1 MWLGRLMPLFHYKA
15 RSGHGDPV
23 EGTLDAGS
31 TDAVAAHLMDSGLTP
46 IDIHLQV
53 EHNDLSKG
61 LNDLFKP
68 KIETADLIQF
78 SRQMH
83 SMLRAGVPIFRA
95 VTGLASTTSN
105 TSLKHTLEDVSRSLE
120 TGRGLSEA
128 LGQHPDVFSMF
139 YISMVRVGET
149 SGHIEEIFR
158 QLAFY
163 LDRERETRKKIKSA
177 LRYPLFV
184 ITAIAV
190 ALGIISIFV
199 IPAFADMFRSFG
211 AELPLPT
218 RILMAVSDFM
228 VAHWPLLLGVI
239 VASII
244 GLRVF
249 INTEDGGYRWDRL
262 MLRLPLTG
270 PVVYKA
276 SLARFSHLMAMS
288 LGAAV
293 PLITTLTVVARA
305 LNNRFLEE
313 RILGMRSGIEQGKA
327 LSMVA
332 ANSGIFDP
340 LVMQMLAVGEE
351 SGTVTELLEEIADY
365 YDREVDYAT
374 ERLSAAI
381 EPILT
386 LVIGGLVLVMAM
398 GVFLPMW
405 DLASAAL
412 N

>member
-1 MWLGRLMPLFHYKA
+1 MPVFHYKA
-15 RSGHGDPV
+15 RGSHGDAV

-31 TDAVAAHLMDSGLTP
+31 TDAVATHLMDSGLTP
-46 IDIHLQV
+46 IDIQLQV
-53 EHNDLSKG
+53 EHDDLRKG
-61 LNDLFKP
+61 LNELFKP
-68 KIETADLIQF
+68 RVETGDLIQF

-83 SMLRAGVPIFRA
+83 SMLRAGIPIFRA
-95 VTGLASTTSN
+95 VTGLSSTTAN
-105 TSLKHTLEDVSRSLE
+105 ASLQHTLEDVSRNLE
-120 TGRGLSEA
+120 SGRSLSEA
-128 LGQHPDVFSMF
+128 LGQHPEVFSMF

-149 SGHIEEIFR
+149 SGHIEEIFK

-163 LDRERETRKKIKSA
+163 LDREKETRKKIKSA
-177 LRYPLFV
+177 LRYPMFV

-218 RILMAVSDFM
+218 RILMAISDFM
-228 VAHWPLLLGVI
+228 VAYWPMLLGAI
-239 VASII
+239 VACII
-244 GLRVF
+244 GLRMF

-293 PLITTLTVVARA
+293 PLITTLTVVAHA

-351 SGTVTELLEEIADY
+351 SGTITELLKEIADY

-412 N
+412 H

>member
-1 MWLGRLMPLFHYKA
+1 MPVFHYKA
-15 RSGHGDPV
+15 RGSHGDAI
-23 EGTLDAGS
+23 EGTLDGVS

-46 IDIHLQV
+46 VDIYLQV
-53 EHNDLSKG
+53 ERSSVRMDFNA
-61 LNDLFKP
+61 LFKQ
-68 KIETADLIQF
+68 KVETADLIQF
-78 SRQMH
+78 SRQMY
-83 SMLRAGVPIFRA
+83 SMLRAGIPIFRA
-95 VTGLASTTSN
+95 VTGLAATTAN
-105 TSLKHTLEDVSRSLE
+105 PTLKQTLERVTGSLE
-120 TGRGLSEA
+120 SGRALSEA
-128 LGQHPDVFSMF
+128 LARHPDVFSMF
-139 YISMVRVGET
+139 YVSMVRVGET
-149 SGHIEEIFR
+149 SGHMEDIFR

-163 LDRERETRKKIKSA
+163 LDREKETRKKIKSA
-177 LRYPLFV
+177 LRYPMFV
-184 ITAIAV
+184 MMAIAV
-190 ALGIISIFV
+190 ALGIISLFV

-218 RILMAVSDFM
+218 RVLMAFSDFM
-228 VAHWPLLLGVI
+228 VANWPHLLGGSI
-239 VASII
+239 VAII
-244 GLRVF
+244 ALRMF
-249 INTEDGGYRWDRL
+249 INTEDGAYRWDRL

-276 SLARFSHLMAMS
+276 SLARFSHLIAMS

-293 PLITTLTVVARA
+293 PLIASLTVVAHA

-351 SGTVTELLEEIADY
+351 SGTITELLNEIADY

-374 ERLSAAI
+374 ERLSASI

-386 LVIGGLVLVMAM
+386 VIIGILVLVMAM

-412 N
+412 H

>member
-1 MWLGRLMPLFHYKA
+1 MPVFHYKA
-15 RSGHGDPV
+15 RGSHGDAV

-31 TDAVAAHLMDSGLTP
+31 TDAVATHLIDSGLTP
-46 IDIHLQV
+46 VDIHLQA
-53 EHNDLSKG
+53 EHEDLRKG
-61 LNDLFKP
+61 LNELFKP
-68 KIETADLIQF
+68 KVETADLIQF

-95 VTGLASTTSN
+95 VTGLASTTAN
-105 TSLKHTLEDVSRSLE
+105 TSLKHTLEDVSRNLE
-120 TGRGLSEA
+120 SGRGLSEA
-128 LGQHPDVFSMF
+128 LGQHPEVFSMF

-149 SGHIEEIFR
+149 SGHIEEIFK

-163 LDRERETRKKIKSA
+163 LDREKETRKKIKSA

-190 ALGIISIFV
+190 AIGIISIFV

-218 RILMAVSDFM
+218 RILMAISDFM
-228 VAHWPLLLGVI
+228 VAYWPVLLGVI
-239 VASII
+239 AASII
-244 GLRVF
+244 GLRMF

-270 PVVYKA
+270 PVVYRA
-276 SLARFSHLMAMS
+276 SLARFSHLVAMS

-293 PLITTLTVVARA
+293 PLITTLTVVAHA

-412 N
+412 H

>member
-1 MWLGRLMPLFHYKA
+1 MRLGRLMPVFHYKA
-15 RSGHGDPV
+15 RSGHGDAI

-31 TDAVAAHLMDSGLTP
+31 PDAVAAHLMESGLTP
-46 IDIHLQV
+46 VDIHLHV
-53 EHNDLSKG
+53 DRDKLSKG
-61 LNDLFKP
+61 FNELFRQKV
-68 KIETADLIQF
+68 ETTDLIQF
-78 SRQMH
+78 SRQMY

-95 VTGLASTTSN
+95 ITGLASTTGN
-105 TSLKHTLEDVSRSLE
+105 QSLKETLERVGESLESGRSL
-120 TGRGLSEA
+120 SESLA
-128 LGQHPDVFSMF
+128 QHPDVFSMF

-149 SGHIEEIFR
+149 SGHTEDIFK

-163 LDRERETRKKIKSA
+163 LDREKETRKKIKSA
-177 LRYPLFV
+177 LRYPMFV

-190 ALGIISIFV
+190 ALSIISLFV
-199 IPAFADMFRSFG
+199 IPAFADLFRSFG

-218 RILMAVSDFM
+218 RILMAISDFM
-228 VAHWPLLLGVI
+228 VAYWPLLLGCI
-239 VASII
+239 IAAII
-244 GLRVF
+244 GLRAF

-262 MLRLPLTG
+262 MLNLPLTG

-276 SLARFSHLMAMS
+276 SLARFSHLIAMS

-293 PLITTLTVVARA
+293 PLITSMTVVAHA

-351 SGTVTELLEEIADY
+351 SGTLTELLEEIADY

-386 LVIGGLVLVMAM
+386 VIIGGLVLVMAM

-412 N
+412 H

>member
-1 MWLGRLMPLFHYKA
+1 MPVFHYKA
-15 RSGHGDPV
+15 RGSHGDAI
-23 EGTLDAGS
+23 EGSLDAGS

-46 IDIHLQV
+46 VDIYLQV
-53 EHNDLSKG
+53 EHSSVRTDFNE
-61 LNDLFKP
+61 LFKQ
-68 KIETADLIQF
+68 KVETADLIQF
-78 SRQMH
+78 SRQMY
-83 SMLRAGVPIFRA
+83 SMLRAGIPIFRA
-95 VTGLASTTSN
+95 VTGLAATTAN
-105 TSLKHTLEDVSRSLE
+105 RTLKQTLEHVTGSLE
-120 TGRGLSEA
+120 SGRSLSEA
-128 LGQHPDVFSMF
+128 LAQHPDVFSMF

-149 SGHIEEIFR
+149 SGHIEDIFK

-163 LDRERETRKKIKSA
+163 LDREKETRKKIKSA
-177 LRYPLFV
+177 LRYPMFV

-228 VAHWPLLLGVI
+228 VANWPMLLGGII
-239 VASII
+239 VSII
-244 GLRVF
+244 GLRMF
-249 INTEDGGYRWDRL
+249 INSEDGAYRWDKL
-262 MLRLPLTG
+262 MLNLPLTG

-276 SLARFSHLMAMS
+276 SLARFSHLIAMS

-293 PLITTLTVVARA
+293 PLITSLTVVARA

-327 LSMVA
+327 ISMVA

-351 SGTVTELLEEIADY
+351 SGTITELLKEIADY

-374 ERLSAAI
+374 ERLSASI

-386 LVIGGLVLVMAM
+386 VIIGVLVLVMAM

-412 N
+412 H

>member
-1 MWLGRLMPLFHYKA
+1 MPVFSYKA
-15 RSGHGDPV
+15 RSDHGNAV
-23 EGTLDAGS
+23 EGTIDAGS
-31 TDAVAAHLMDSGLTP
+31 TDAAAARLMESGLTP
-46 IDIHLQV
+46 VDIRLFV
-53 EHNDLSKG
+53 DRTSLRRDIKA
-61 LNDLFKP
+61 LFKP
-68 KIETADLIQF
+68 KILASDLIQF

-83 SMLRAGVPIFRA
+83 SMLRAGVPLFRC
-95 VTGLASTTSN
+95 VTGLAATTAN
-105 TSLKHTLEDVSRSLE
+105 PALKQTLERVAVSLE
-120 TGRGLSEA
+120 SGRSLSEA
-128 LGQHPDVFSMF
+128 LGQHPDVFSIF

-149 SGHIEEIFR
+149 SGHMEEVFR

-184 ITAIAV
+184 IAAIGV
-190 ALGIISIFV
+190 ALAIISLFV

-218 RILMAVSDFM
+218 RILMAFSDFM
-228 VAHWPLLLGVI
+228 VAWWPYLLGGI
-239 VASII
+239 IAAII
-244 GLRVF
+244 GLRMY
-249 INTEDGGYRWDRL
+249 IHTEDGGYRWDKL
-262 MLRLPLTG
+262 MLHIPLTG

-276 SLARFSHLMAMS
+276 MLARFSHLFAMS

-293 PLITTLTVVARA
+293 PLITSLTVVAQA
-305 LNNRFLEE
+305 LNNTFLEE
-313 RILGMRSGIEQGKA
+313 RILGMRNGVEQGKA
-327 LSMVA
+327 LSIVA
-332 ANSGIFDP
+332 AHSGIFDP

-351 SGTVTELLEEIADY
+351 SGTITELLKEIAEY

-374 ERLSAAI
+374 ERLSASI

-386 LVIGGLVLVMAM
+386 LVIGFLVLVMAM